1 MIRLHYTFWL
11 GLVTLFVGRLLFGL
25 TSEFF
30 FEDETQIYLMGL
42 RSYTTGSW
50 PYFGPDVVWTQSEI
64 PGALQPLLV
73 GLPLAIA
80 PFPEA
85 PFVLLNLLSFAALGA
100 LAWYIG
106 VRLPSLPRWLIWG
119 WLMTLPWTLQ
129 YSTHIINPSYVL
141 PAAIV
146 FFVGFFEAVP
156 SLTAGRLPSWAAF
169 SMMGAGV
176 TWIMQIHMSWPV
188 LLPYAAFA
196 WLSNRGG
203 GIKSLGRFGAAFV
216 AGAAIPAL
224 VLLPTIL
231 QFGLTAGSG
240 GVARNLQLR
249 WVRPD
254 VILTTLARVFSFASL
269 EINRF
274 IATDGAKRL
283 VFFREHVWLVPFA
296 VIVGTA
302 GLVQPFWMLA
312 SWFRRKPG
320 CREWPALRLVV
331 AGTVALIYASYSFV
345 LEPPQAQAFYLV
357 APISLIFAAYCWSMV
372 DGPRS
377 RKIAAWLLAINVVY
391 QTGFALG
398 RAPERSL
405 YKNRRVV
412 AEAIRRKEPEMFGHR
427 RSYAVEPGPT
437 AIHDPSRP
445 YDATIDIQLRDA
457 VHTVGWGR
465 TLDWEVTV
473 TNTNPRVAFRDLLY
487 ITTYRDGE
495 GRTVEE
501 RHEYIED
508 VFQPFE
514 TRRVQLNDR
523 FADFVFSSA
532 TMRIAAAEA
541 LLPLPPAGSQ

>member
-1 MIRLHYTFWL
+1 
-11 GLVTLFVGRLLFGL
+11 
-25 TSEFF
+25 
-30 FEDETQIYLMGL
+30 
-42 RSYTTGSW
+42 
-50 PYFGPDVVWTQSEI
+50 
-64 PGALQPLLV
+64 
-73 GLPLAIA
+73 
-80 PFPEA
+80 
-85 PFVLLNLLSFAALGA
+85 
-100 LAWYIG
+100 
-106 VRLPSLPRWLIWG
+106 
-119 WLMTLPWTLQ
+119 
-129 YSTHIINPSYVL
+129 
-141 PAAIV
+141 
-146 FFVGFFEAVP
+146 
-156 SLTAGRLPSWAAF
+156 
-169 SMMGAGV
+169 
-176 TWIMQIHMSWPV
+176 
-188 LLPYAAFA
+188 
-196 WLSNRGG
+196 
-203 GIKSLGRFGAAFV
+203 V

-457 VHTVGWGR
+457 VGPDTRLGG
-465 TLDWEVTV
+465 D
-473 TNTNPRVAFRDLLY
+473 RDQHQSA
-487 ITTYRDGE
+487 RG
-495 GRTVEE
+495 V
-501 RHEYIED
+501 
-508 VFQPFE
+508 P
-514 TRRVQLNDR
+514 R
-523 FADFVFSSA
+523 FAVHHH
-532 TMRIAAAEA
+532 
-541 LLPLPPAGSQ
+541 LP